1 MEFIDFYEFAAKVTE
16 YKELIREE
24 SQRRKTF
31 METYCQ
37 EVKSE
42 EIVVADLPSAG
53 SFIYPQLVKKASDLW
68 KKSHT
73 SNTQAHYTF
82 NVTKTEEILISL

>member
-16 YKELIREE
+16 YKELLREE
-24 SQRRKTF
+24 SQRRNTS

-37 EVKSE
+37 EVNSE
-42 EIVVADLPSAG
+42 EIVVAGLLSAG
-53 SFIYPQLVKKASDLW
+53 SFIYPLLVKKASDLW

-73 SNTQAHYTF
+73 SNTQAQYAF
-82 NVTKTEEILISL
+82 NMTKIEEILISL